1 MLIFQGISP
10 SKAPRADRAVT
21 IGNFDGVHLGHQS
34 LIRKTVELAQSTH
47 LRATVVTFEPHP
59 KAYFRP
65 QEAPGKIQG
74 LRGKA
79 AALAQM
85 GVDELRVL
93 KFRQSLAAMPAEQFM
108 RQVLHESLNAKAIV
122 IGDDFRFGAK
132 RQGDL
137 AMLKQAQSQFG
148 WQVFGVH
155 EVLVGGERASSSS
168 LRKALVIGDLEKV
181 RTVIGRPYTLHGH
194 VIHGKRIGR
203 DIGFPTLNIPVHDRL
218 IGSGVFVASV
228 EGLADAPIAAV
239 ASLGRRPTVE
249 SQGRLL
255 LEVHLFD
262 WQGDAYGKLV
272 CVTLHEKI
280 RDEIRYDNLNDM
292 TRQIDIDASTARQ
305 YFSHHAN

>member
-10 SKAPRADRAVT
+10 SAAPSAGRTVT
-21 IGNFDGVHLGHQS
+21 IGNFDGVHLGHQA
-34 LIRKTVELAQSTH
+34 LIRKTVALAREQH
-47 LRATVVTFEPHP
+47 LRSTVVTFEPHP
-59 KAYFRP
+59 KAFFRP

-79 AALAQM
+79 TALAQM
-85 GVDELRVL
+85 GVDELRIL
-93 KFRQSLAAMPAEQFM
+93 KFRKSLAEMPAEHFM
-108 RQVLHESLNAKAIV
+108 KRVLHESLHAKAIV

-137 AMLKQAQSQFG
+137 AMLQQAQSQFG

-155 EVLVGGERASSSS
+155 EVLAGGERASSSS
-168 LRKALVIGDLEKV
+168 LRKALATGDLEKA
-181 RTVIGRPYTLHGH
+181 RAIMGRPYTLHGH
-194 VIHGKRIGR
+194 VTHGRRIGR
-203 DIGFPTLNIPVHDRL
+203 SIGFPTLNIPVHQRL

-228 EGLADAPIAAV
+228 EGLADAPMAAV
-239 ASLGRRPTVE
+239 ASLGTRPTVE

-262 WQGDAYGKLV
+262 WHGDAYGRLV

-280 RDEIRYDNLNDM
+280 RDEIRYDHLNAM
-292 TRQIDIDASTARQ
+292 TRQIDMDAQAARQ
-305 YFSHHAN
+305 YFSHHAH